1 MKISIFGLGYVGCV
15 SLGCVAKNGHEV
27 IGVDVNQNKVD
38 FVNTGRSPI
47 IEKDID
53 TIIAEQYRLGHVS
66 ATTNPSYGILNSEV
80 SFICVGTPSSPTG
93 HLDMSYIWKVSEE
106 IGRALKDKNDFH
118 VIAIRSTVFPGTVA
132 TITSIIEKISQKK
145 GDQHFCVVSNPEFLR
160 EGCAVAD
167 YYNPSFILIGSSN
180 DYGIGKLKEVYK
192 GINAPVVI
200 TDIQT
205 AELTKHVNNA
215 FHALKVTFANE
226 VGHICKKLGQDSHE
240 LMKIFCMDT
249 KLNISPNYLKSGFA
263 YGGSCLPKD
272 LSALTAI
279 AHDLYV
285 ECPILENI
293 HKSNE
298 LLKTQVLKQIIDF
311 KKQKIAFLGL
321 SFKAGTDDLRESPI
335 IDIIEQLIGKG
346 FEVNIFDRNVQLSK
360 LFGANKE
367 FIMSKIPYV
376 SKFITDNSDSIIN
389 TAEVVVVVNKDA
401 EYTSILNRM
410 HTETIIYDF
419 VNINFEN
426 RPLMKNYV
434 GIAW

>member
-15 SLGCVAKNGHEV
+15 SLGCIAQNGHSV

-38 FVNTGRSPI
+38 FINTGRSPI

-53 TIIAEQYRLGHVS
+53 TIIAEQNRLGHVS
-66 ATTNPSYGILNSEV
+66 ATTNPYNAILNSEV

-106 IGRALKDKNDFH
+106 IGKALKDKQDFH
-118 VIAIRSTVFPGTVA
+118 VIAIRSTVFPGTVNS
-132 TITSIIEKISQKK
+132 ITAIIEKISKK
-145 GDQHFCVVSNPEFLR
+145 KVDEHFCVLSNPEFLR
-160 EGCAVAD
+160 EGCAVED
-167 YYNPSFILIGSSN
+167 YFNPSFILIGGSN
-180 DYGIGKLKEVYK
+180 DQGIDKLKKLYA
-192 GINAPVVI
+192 GINAPVVV
-200 TDIQT
+200 TDIKT

-226 VGHICKKLGQDSHE
+226 VGHICKGLGQDSHE

-249 KLNISPNYLKSGFA
+249 KLNISPHYLKSGFA

-272 LSALTAI
+272 LSALTTI

-298 LLKTQVLKQIIDF
+298 LSKIQVLKQIIDF
-311 KKQKIAFLGL
+311 KKHKIAFLGL

-346 FEVNIFDRNVQLSK
+346 FEVSIFDRNVHLSK
-360 LFGANKE
+360 LFGANKDY
-367 FIMSKIPYV
+367 IMSKIPYV
-376 SKFITDNSDSIIN
+376 SKFITDNTESIISN
-389 TAEVVVVVNKDA
+389 AEVVVVVNKDL
-401 EYTSILNRM
+401 EYSSILNRM
-410 HTETIIYDF
+410 NHETIIYDF
-419 VNINFEN
+419 VNIDFEN
-426 RPLMKNYV
+426 RQLMKNYT